1 MRERERPERVKTLD
15 PLILD
20 QNKRLQSFRFESSLG
35 EAGGGWEKG
44 LGKGESSVAFFVSCL
59 FLFFLRNVAAKI
71 KKIKRGFLLFLFR
84 FRHSLEWLKR
94 KEAKKNPSFAL

>member
-35 EAGGGWEKG
+35 EAGGG